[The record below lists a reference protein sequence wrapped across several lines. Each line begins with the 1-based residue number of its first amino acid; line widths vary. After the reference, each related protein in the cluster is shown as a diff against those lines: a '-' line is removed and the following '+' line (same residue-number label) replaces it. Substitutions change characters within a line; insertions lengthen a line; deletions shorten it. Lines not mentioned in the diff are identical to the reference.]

1 MERGGGD
8 IFLFYFT
15 CLKAGIHH
23 TLPSLSIS
31 CNHHS
36 FGPKQSTNGNFGT
49 ASGENTRRRAWCT
62 PIYQSLGHQEEDR
75 YHTPQGL
82 LDFHWVDVSCSSCVR
97 ELKSSQKEQSCPVQQ
112 QLFPAPSFL
121 VEEATC
127 PAMKQLVHWQK
138 AFRTFVRWRL
148 FCTPS
153 YGCIDPSAYTPSS
166 NTRGTPTFLNKH
178 ICQSFET
185 RWDLN
190 AIHTFWHR
198 VPRTT
203 FSFN

>member
-82 LDFHWVDVSCSSCVR
+82 LDFHWVDMSCSSCVR
-97 ELKSSQKEQSCPVQQ
+97 ELAIPEGAKLPSPAAAVACTK
-112 QLFPAPSFL
+112 LFGGRSYVFCNESTDKKPSEPLSGGDCF
-121 VEEATC
+121 A
-127 PAMKQLVHWQK
+127 
-138 AFRTFVRWRL
+138 
-148 FCTPS
+148 
-153 YGCIDPSAYTPSS
+153 
-166 NTRGTPTFLNKH
+166 
-178 ICQSFET
+178 CQVM
-185 RWDLN
+185 D
-190 AIHTFWHR
+190 A
-198 VPRTT
+198 
-203 FSFN
+203 

>member
-31 CNHHS
+31 CNHHP

-82 LDFHWVDVSCSSCVR
+82 LDFHWVDMSCSSCVR

-112 QLFPAPSFL
+112 QLLPAPSFL
-121 VEEATC
+121 VVEATYS
-127 PAMKQLVHWQK
+127 AMSPLTKSLPNLCQVETVLHAKLWMHRS
-138 AFRTFVRWRL
+138 FCIYTF
-148 FCTPS
+148 
-153 YGCIDPSAYTPSS
+153 IKH
-166 NTRGTPTFLNKH
+166 TRNSHL
-178 ICQSFET
+178 S
-185 RWDLN
+185 
-190 AIHTFWHR
+190 
-198 VPRTT
+198 
-203 FSFN
+203 